1 MSSVINLHRKLKAI
15 RTICVGLILKVTIG
29 LLKMK
34 CVHFSLTLF
43 VDSGNCQIQGKM
55 DKLSP
60 AEKIKV
66 HVIKEQMSQMLS
78 PNLKC
83 AAHTAAI
90 DKHEI
95 VFFGMG
101 E

>member
-1 MSSVINLHRKLKAI
+1 
-15 RTICVGLILKVTIG
+15 
-29 LLKMK
+29 
-34 CVHFSLTLF
+34 
-43 VDSGNCQIQGKM
+43 M

-66 HVIKEQMSQMLS
+66 HVIKEQISQMLS

-83 AAHTAAI
+83 AAHTATV